1 MGVEREIRVP
11 DIGDF
16 HEVDVIEL
24 LVAPG
29 DRVAVEASLVA
40 LESDKATMEVPSP
53 VAGVVKELLVRVG
66 DKVSEGSPLAR
77 IELDDAAAET
87 PETPAR
93 EASGPRAARTGA
105 PPGPHPPAARPEAPH
120 ARAAQPAPAAASP
133 RPPAAHAPAE
143 LRASYAFAPEDL
155 DAETPRGPR
164 AHASPSVRRLA
175 RELGVDLARVSPSGP
190 KGRILKQDLQGFVK
204 SVLADATP
212 GGVPIA
218 GVSVARAPEIDFAKF
233 GATEL
238 QPLNRVRKISA
249 ANLHRSWVT
258 VPHVTQFDAADVT
271 ELESFRK
278 EKRADAEALGI
289 KLTFLPF
296 VVKAVC
302 RALREHPQFNAS
314 LDRTGENLILKRYF
328 HIGVAVDTEHGLVV
342 PVIRDADRQ
351 GIFELARAAQDLSER
366 ARTRKLAPADMQ
378 GGSFSISSLGGI
390 GGTAFTPIVNHPEV
404 AILGVS
410 KMEWR
415 PVWRDGAFVP
425 RLVLPLSLSYDHR
438 VIDGADAARFTAR
451 VGELLADLRLLV
463 L

>member
-1 MGVEREIRVP
+1 VAAEREILVP

-16 HEVDVIEL
+16 HDVDVIEL

-29 DRVAVEASLVA
+29 DRVEVETSLVA
-40 LESDKATMEVPSP
+40 LESDKATMEIPSP
-53 VAGVVKELLVRVG
+53 VAGVVKEILVRVG
-66 DKVSEGSPLAR
+66 DKVSAGSPIAR
-77 IELDDAAAET
+77 VEVAEGAAAA
-87 PETPAR
+87 PEAPRREEALPRPPQEARAPA
-93 EASGPRAARTGA
+93 GAARVERA
-105 PPGPHPPAARPEAPH
+105 PAARAE
-120 ARAAQPAPAAASP
+120 RAAAPPAPVAAAAA
-133 RPPAAHAPAE
+133 PARPAE

-155 DAETPRGPR
+155 EAAEPAAAH

-175 RELGVDLARVSPSGP
+175 RELGVDLARVHPSGP
-190 KGRILKQDLQGFVK
+190 KGRIVKEDLQAFVK
-204 SVLADATP
+204 SVLAEGTP

-218 GVSVARAPEIDFAKF
+218 GVAVARAPEIDFAKF

-238 QPLNRVRKISA
+238 QPLNRVRKLSA

-258 VPHVTQFDAADVT
+258 IPHVTQFDSADVT
-271 ELESFRK
+271 ELEGFRK
-278 EKRADAEALGI
+278 EKRDEAEREGT

-302 RALREHPQFNAS
+302 RALQEHPQFNAS
-314 LDRTGENLILKRYF
+314 LDRTGENLILKRYY
-328 HIGVAVDTEHGLVV
+328 HVGIAVDTEHGLVV
-342 PVIRDADRQ
+342 PVIRDADRLGVFQ
-351 GIFELARAAQDLSER
+351 LARAAQDLSAR
-366 ARTRKLAPADMQ
+366 ARDRKLSPADMQ
-378 GGSFSISSLGGI
+378 GASFSISSLGGI

-415 PVWRDGAFVP
+415 PVWRDGEFAP

-451 VGELLADLRLLV
+451 VAELLADLRLLV